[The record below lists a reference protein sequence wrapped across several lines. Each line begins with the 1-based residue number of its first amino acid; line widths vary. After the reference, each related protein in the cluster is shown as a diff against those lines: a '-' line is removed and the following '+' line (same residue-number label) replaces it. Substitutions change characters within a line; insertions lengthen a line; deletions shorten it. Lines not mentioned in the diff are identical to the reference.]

1 MAKKDEMLELAKKQS
16 DALLEADLAAMDEQ
30 TQREM
35 NDALALE
42 ALSGTHKAESD
53 ALAAHNQAQYNN
65 VGQII
70 SDVEG
75 QIATAKQKD
84 ETARRRENAFRYIS
98 GLGDTLSGVANL
110 IGTAH
115 GAANQKQ
122 TYNSNAVVQKAEQ
135 ARKARKIEIDDLSKR
150 LDELTARQK
159 DLKAAGSLAEVQLK
173 AKQDRETYKLQA
185 EQRAK
190 ADEAKRYADAQAHT
204 AMREAR
210 ADWAADRAFNAQ
222 QENLQKTY
230 NMQYAKFK
238 DEQQKN
244 KDAKTFP
251 FSVGNG
257 EFVEIPKDRINETSV
272 RPIFEALP
280 DEFKKLAKGKAVTT
294 YDEFGN
300 RQTEYATPTIEEKI
314 AAISVA
320 AQSDPAILSEV
331 KKLAGASVGKT
342 NTDTVA
348 LVVEDDSGTAPAY
361 SRQKAVEDD
370 IIENGKDSFY
380 IKGNKYAKIKEGDS
394 SFTPKADINKSSSP
408 ISSPAPGSTKKK
420 KPNPMS

>member
-1 MAKKDEMLELAKKQS
+1 MAKKDEMLELARKQS

-35 NDALALE
+35 DDALAVE

-70 SDVEG
+70 SEVEG
-75 QIATAKQKD
+75 KIATAKQKD

-122 TYNSNAVVQKAEQ
+122 IYNSNAVVQKAEQ

-238 DEQQKN
+238 DEQNAKNYNFTLADGSIDIPKN
-244 KDAKTFP
+244 KLNE
-251 FSVGNG
+251 VN
-257 EFVEIPKDRINETSV
+257 VERI
-272 RPIFEALP
+272 FQMLP
-280 DEFKKLAKGKAVTT
+280 DEIKKNIKGEQYTEIVPADDPMMEPTRKTSYKAPSLAQKLAAIGAYADSNESIRNELKRLAPPKR
-294 YDEFGN
+294 DWSN
-300 RQTEYATPTIEEKI
+300 REE
-314 AAISVA
+314 
-320 AQSDPAILSEV
+320 
-331 KKLAGASVGKT
+331 
-342 NTDTVA
+342 
-348 LVVEDDSGTAPAY
+348 
-361 SRQKAVEDD
+361 
-370 IIENGKDSFY
+370 
-380 IKGNKYAKIKEGDS
+380 
-394 SFTPKADINKSSSP
+394 
-408 ISSPAPGSTKKK
+408 
-420 KPNPMS
+420 

>member
-1 MAKKDEMLELAKKQS
+1 MAKKDEMLELARKQS

-35 NDALALE
+35 DDALALD

-53 ALAAHNQAQYNN
+53 AQAAYNQAQYNN

-70 SDVEG
+70 SEVEG
-75 QIATAKQKD
+75 KIATAKQKD

-115 GAANQKQ
+115 GAANQNQ
-122 TYNSNAVVQKAEQ
+122 TYNSNAVVQKAEE

-185 EQRAK
+185 EQRVK

-210 ADWAADRAFNAQ
+210 ADWEADRTFAERQRQFD
-222 QENLQKTY
+222 E
-230 NMQYAKFK
+230 
-238 DEQQKN
+238 EQQRLETQNRERLAAEKEIAEAKAAAERAKQAMKPEQQAAVLRNNVTGVRDELARKMGYADYNEYLRYQNVTGWGTDIDGQRN
-244 KDAKTFP
+244 KDSKAIRKKRADENPETE
-251 FSVGNG
+251 
-257 EFVEIPKDRINETSV
+257 EFLN
-272 RPIFEALP
+272 L
-280 DEFKKLAKGKAVTT
+280 LKAPE
-294 YDEFGN
+294 DL
-300 RQTEYATPTIEEKI
+300 TEEQ
-314 AAISVA
+314 ISMLV
-320 AQSDPAILSEV
+320 
-331 KKLAGASVGKT
+331 GASNVFADAIK
-342 NTDTVA
+342 N
-348 LVVEDDSGTAPAY
+348 SGAEVNVNPT
-361 SRQKAVEDD
+361 
-370 IIENGKDSFY
+370 NGK
-380 IKGNKYAKIKEGDS
+380 
-394 SFTPKADINKSSSP
+394 
-408 ISSPAPGSTKKK
+408 KKVW
-420 KPNPMS
+420 